1 MNDSI
6 NLENL
11 RNSIEKLDKV
21 HHVNI
26 LKILNKNEVNYSENN
41 NGIFINLTKIDE
53 ITLSDIN
60 NYVKYVKLQE
70 LELDDIEDKKNNIK
84 KEFYKD
90 NKELALY

>member
-70 LELDDIEDKKNNIK
+70 LELDDIEDKKNDKK

-90 NKELALY
+90 NKDLELY